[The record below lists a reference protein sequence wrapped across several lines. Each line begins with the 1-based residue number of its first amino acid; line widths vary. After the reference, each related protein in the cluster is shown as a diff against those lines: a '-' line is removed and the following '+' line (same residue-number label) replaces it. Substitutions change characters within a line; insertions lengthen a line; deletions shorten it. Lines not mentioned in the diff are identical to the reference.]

1 MATGYMLPNGIRSYG
16 SGFNFVSF
24 TQGYYSYNGKSYYYK
39 YYGCSGYAYG
49 GAGGWSFS
57 QSGNIVTNT
66 DVRSGTVYNNPS
78 VAGGNNFQSAGD
90 ITSFT
95 YYAIATQMTT
105 KGSSAA
111 GGTISDGGNY
121 DSGANYTIT
130 ATPKSGFVLT
140 SLTGYSGNLPETNSV
155 SMTLTAIADQTY
167 IAVFQKYYTL
177 TYNAN
182 GGDTTSVPTDV
193 DKHYYQ
199 SGTAQDYV
207 TISSKIPKR
216 SGYTFLGWSSSSIGD
231 VEYTGGNQY
240 SNLTDGNSITLYAV
254 WAHYTLSYNTNGGTP
269 ATYPA
274 VSGAL
279 GDTVVLPKAT
289 AVTKNGYVLSAWEID
304 GIEYAPGVKYT
315 LTDQDLTATAVWRR
329 PTIYILNSD
338 TSKGLLKLY
347 RGSFVSSNLVAT
359 ESNGLLS
366 VDVADGTYIVYC
378 EQKDNLYYGKGL
390 GASEGDIDYAASI
403 GSDGICTTKVVLASN
418 AIELSFYYTKR
429 ATYLID
435 FAVTPTGAGAVILQK
450 QTNGMW
456 PTSSS
461 EASSADEVVS
471 GVSKWLPQ
479 MFRFFVTPSEGY
491 NFTSLHVVDAVDGS
505 SSQPSVTNPPVSP
518 NYYACNLTG
527 MDDNLRVDLVFEK
540 KKFNVGVEV
549 EDASEAFGAVT
560 VSAGGTSSETGLS
573 NIEYGNSVT
582 FTAVLK
588 SGVSASDYKFEGW
601 YINNARV
608 STSAN
613 YAYTVTS
620 AVTAIAK
627 FAARTRLGIIFED
640 NREDKTAAI
649 TQSATLQVGG
659 VVVENNAYDAFIV
672 LGGRVDFVLTPGSLG
687 EELGNWSFNAWYD
700 VTDTTYQAPYEYNRT
715 DGFVIAKSTNL
726 IARLTALKIECKLI
740 VKVHINNP
748 ATEVAPDL
756 TNPVIT
762 STITPT
768 SESGGYAFTLDGSG
782 LLSLT
787 ANNSIVYNGKSY
799 AFNGWATGVPSSTGY
814 SILSYN
820 ITYTKYLME
829 RSRTIY
835 ALYGEPMD
843 IEISASYIGGC
854 NRTMG
859 TLTIGEESNETTG
872 LDSVSTTAKQGTA
885 ITLSAKSKN
894 GYRFAGWYLS
904 KDATGEVVYSAATIQ
919 LNVVGSQTFYAAF
932 VRDTNAIY
940 EWEGSDANK
949 MFEWKSKVYVAPKP
963 FNPSALR
970 VDTEG
975 YPVGEVR
982 VGMFSSPNSAE
993 TAVSTLTNVASQS
1006 PRRLP
1011 KRRPERYIQVTFK
1024 NDHEV
1029 DSAVIST
1036 SMGGLA
1042 V

>member
-1 MATGYMLPNGIRSYG
+1 MATGVDFVCFQSPLTVGHISLVNKNLKAYLPYGTMIKYGEVSNGYDTVASNPVISKVIYTSNLG
-16 SGFNFVSF
+16 VVAKYVCVF
-24 TQGYYSYNGKSYYYK
+24 SYYGLHYIGAAHRDNTNWCAFTDSKYGKDTSFNAAAETFIGQSIYSITNSNDDCFDTGLKVTSVHGAACNCAIYINGVYK
-39 YYGCSGYAYG
+39 KEVSATIANKNNGEFYNNYAMG
-49 GAGGWSFS
+49 ITGAAYSVNLPTQTNCTLTS
-57 QSGNIVTNT
+57 VTGNIGKQN
-66 DVRSGTVYNNPS
+66 GS
-78 VAGGNNFQSAGD
+78 VWEFD
-90 ITSFT
+90 
-95 YYAIATQMTT
+95 ATQDL
-105 KGSSAA
+105 AL
-111 GGTISDGGNY
+111 NCY
-121 DSGANYTIT
+121 FGANYTI
-130 ATPKSGFVLT
+130 
-140 SLTGYSGNLPETNSV
+140 
-155 SMTLTAIADQTY
+155 
-167 IAVFQKYYTL
+167 VFS
-177 TYNAN
+177 AN
-182 GGDTTSVPTDV
+182 GGTGEMSA
-193 DKHYYQ
+193 Q
-199 SGTAQDYV
+199 SFVGTVEQKL
-207 TISSKIPKR
+207 SKNTLTNNQFVFMGWNTASNG
-216 SGYTFLGWSSSSIGD
+216 SGKTYADEADGSSILSD
-231 VEYTGGNQY
+231 VGG
-240 SNLTDGNSITLYAV
+240 SAGATITLYAQWRKPTV
-254 WAHYTLSYNTNGGTP
+254 YIANTDAN
-269 ATYPA
+269 
-274 VSGAL
+274 
-279 GDTVVLPKAT
+279 
-289 AVTKNGYVLSAWEID
+289 
-304 GIEYAPGVKYT
+304 
-315 LTDQDLTATAVWRR
+315 
-329 PTIYILNSD
+329 
-338 TSKGLLKLY
+338 KGLLKLY
-347 RGSFVSSNLVAT
+347 RLPVLSTNLIAT
-359 ESNGLLS
+359 EKDGVLGAE
-366 VDVADGTYIVYC
+366 VTEGTYIVVC
-378 EQKDNLYYGKGL
+378 EQKDALYYGRGL
-390 GASEGDIDYAASI
+390 GPSESEIDYSANTDTTGRNI
-403 GSDGICTTKVVLASN
+403 TRFEISDNTMDLK
-418 AIELSFYYTKR
+418 FYYTKR
-429 ATYLID
+429 ATYSID
-435 FAVTPTGAGAVILQK
+435 FAVTPTGAGAAILQK
-450 QTNGMW
+450 QTNGVW
-456 PTSSS
+456 PTSYS

-479 MFRFFVTPSEGY
+479 MFRFFVAPSEGY

-505 SSQPSVTNPPVSP
+505 SSQPSLTNPPVSP

-549 EDASEAFGAVT
+549 DDASEAFGAVT

-573 NIEYGNSVT
+573 NVEYGSSVT
-582 FTAVLK
+582 FTAALK

-608 STSAN
+608 SASVSYT
-613 YAYTVTS
+613 YTVTS

-627 FAARTRLGIIFED
+627 FAARTRLGIVFED

-659 VVVENNAYDAFIV
+659 VAVENNVYDAFIV
-672 LGGRVDFVLTPGSLG
+672 LGRRVDFVLTPGSFG
-687 EELGNWSFNAWYD
+687 EGLGNWSFNAWYD
-700 VTDTTYQAPYEYNRT
+700 VTDTTYQAPYEYSRT

-726 IARLTALKIECKLI
+726 IARLTVLKIECKLI

-768 SESGGYAFTLDGSG
+768 SESDGYAFTLDGSG

-820 ITYTKYLME
+820 ITYTKYLTE

-859 TLTIGEESNETTG
+859 TLMIGEESNETTG
-872 LDSVSTTAKQGTA
+872 LDSVSATAKQGTT

-904 KDATGEVVYSAATIQ
+904 KDATGEVVYSTATIQ
-919 LNVVGSQTFYAAF
+919 LNVVGTQIFYAAF

-975 YPVGEVR
+975 YLVGEVR
-982 VGMFSSPNSAE
+982 VGMFSSPDSTE